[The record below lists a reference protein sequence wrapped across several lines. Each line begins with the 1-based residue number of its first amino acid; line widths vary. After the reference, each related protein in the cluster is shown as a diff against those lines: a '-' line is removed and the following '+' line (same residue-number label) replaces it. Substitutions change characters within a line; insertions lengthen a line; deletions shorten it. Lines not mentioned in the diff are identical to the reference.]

1 MVKFT
6 RHCVVPELA
15 KMWGRAIMLVLAMS
29 VIMETSRTY
38 AFQDNEESQLK
49 VGKSIDLFTRY
60 GYLTLSMKVVSKNES
75 DWIFREPTIDIF
87 TDVDRFAS
95 HPERVPKRQRR
106 VFEGDF
112 HMEFCDNVGQL
123 IQAYFRDFSFEKLDQ
138 PWKAFT
144 SSWTAETIGRNL
156 GINSTYIVKEQ
167 CYVLVR
173 LSRFRDVVKLD
184 GMPDNLSLAD
194 VVAKEIDKI
203 KVGDVESVLT
213 FIKRY
218 GSHYINA
225 YVTGNSLYQVFV
237 FNKTNYVHM
246 KDRLKKQGIAQ
257 ISNLELGHYFS
268 PWYAD
273 YMGAIKVASG
283 NRSVAN
289 WSTYKLRYNYSIF
302 SYPSLLKI
310 HGDPR
315 LLSRLNSMLGNEAI
329 LEMQLKTLAPA
340 FKDPVKRLWFEEVL
354 DNFVKLW
361 ESNL

>member
-1 MVKFT
+1 
-6 RHCVVPELA
+6 
-15 KMWGRAIMLVLAMS
+15 MWGRAMLLVL
-29 VIMETSRTY
+29 VTSLWLTSTN
-38 AFQDNEESQLK
+38 ALQEAEDSQLK

-60 GYLTLSMKVVSKNES
+60 GYLTLSMKVISRNET

-87 TDVDRFAS
+87 ADVERFATN
-95 HPERVPKRQRR
+95 PERVPKRQRR

-123 IQAYFRDFSFEKLDQ
+123 VQAYFRDFTFEKLDQ

-144 SSWTAETIGRNL
+144 SSWTTETIGRNL
-156 GINSTYIVKEQ
+156 GINGSFIAKEH

-173 LSRFRDVVKLD
+173 LSRFRDVVKLQRLPNNVFVLD
-184 GMPDNLSLAD
+184 QA
-194 VVAKEIDKI
+194 AKEIDNIKI
-203 KVGDVESVLT
+203 GDVNSVLT
-213 FIKRY
+213 FIKKY
-218 GSHYINA
+218 GSHYINS

-237 FNKTNYVHM
+237 FNKTNYQQM
-246 KDRLKKQGIAQ
+246 KERLKKQGIAQ

-268 PWYAD
+268 PWYAEH
-273 YMGAIKVASG
+273 MGTIKVASG

-289 WSTYKLRYNYSIF
+289 WTLYKLRYNYSIF

-315 LLSRLNSMLGNEAI
+315 LLGRLNSLLGNEAI

-340 FKDPVKRLWFEEVL
+340 FKDPLKRQWFEEVL

-361 ESNL
+361 ETNL